1 MLATELLMHNL
12 YGIDFRKTINT
23 HLMDSFETAQL
34 LEKEQIRDAF
44 NAGDLSSED
53 FFIPHLTKDDESE
66 VYYNQTYGE
75 NEKV

>member
-12 YGIDFRKTINT
+12 FGVDFRKTIND
-23 HLMDSFETAQL
+23 HLLDSFQQAQI

-44 NAGDLSSED
+44 NAGDIDSSSY
-53 FFIPHLTKDDESE
+53 FIPSLKPMDESE

-75 NEKV
+75 I